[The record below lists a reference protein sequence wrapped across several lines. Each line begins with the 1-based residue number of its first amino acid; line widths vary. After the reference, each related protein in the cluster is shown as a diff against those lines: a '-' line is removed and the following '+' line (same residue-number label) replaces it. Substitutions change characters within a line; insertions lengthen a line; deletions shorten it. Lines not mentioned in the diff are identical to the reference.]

1 MKKALLIPAL
11 LAVLAAGA
19 QTPPHRDIGMTG
31 IGAQTRRT
39 EVFFWPTERQALEG
53 RFEQSPN
60 YLDLNGEW
68 DFAYADDDRQEPAW
82 TKIRVP
88 GNWEVQ
94 GFGTAIYVNIPYE
107 FAPKDPQPPT
117 LPEDIP
123 VGRYRRTFT
132 LPGDWAG
139 REVYLNLAGAK
150 SGVYVSINGRQAG
163 YCEDSK
169 SLARFDIT
177 PLLREGENEI
187 LLTIYRWSTGSYLE
201 CQDFW
206 RLSGIERDV
215 YLSSEARRRDFDFE
229 VVSTLDESLQNGEF
243 RLTVY
248 DAQQFSYK
256 LLDKE
261 GKTVLEGRKE
271 GNAGKDVFTGT
282 VPGVRR
288 WSAVTPELYT
298 LLMQADGEWTRFHV
312 GFRRL
317 EITQI
322 EKDGR
327 SFPVFLVNGQP
338 VKFKGV
344 NLHEH
349 NPETGHYVTREQ
361 VLQDLRLM
369 RSLNI
374 NAIRTC
380 HYPQPRFFYELCDSL
395 GFYVYDEANV
405 ESHGMGYNLDRT
417 LGNNPAWR
425 AKHFDRILNMY
436 RRTGNYPCVT
446 ILSLGNEA
454 GNGVNFYEAYRRL
467 KDLEKEGQNRPV
479 CYERAEQEWNTDM
492 LVPQYPGADW
502 FRRMGEQGSDRPV
515 VPSEYAHAMG
525 NSTGSLDLQ
534 WEQIYKWPNLQ
545 GGFIWDWVDQGLLEQ
560 DGQGNTYFTYGG
572 DYGVDMPSDNNFCCN
587 GLVNPDRTPHPAS
600 VEVRHAYQDIHVS
613 TVDPLQGRFA
623 VTNRFYFRTLEGYQL
638 RWWIEADGKKVR
650 EGSVALTAGPQ
661 QTQEFSARLPRYRRG
676 KTYFIRFEA
685 VNTADTP
692 LLAKGTVVATGQEF
706 LAQGAKSRAWK
717 YSSKGVTAEETAT
730 EAILRS
736 RKAELV
742 FDKKKGIV
750 TRYAYKG
757 KDLVDSDFGIRPNF
771 WRAPVDNDNGNGLPQ
786 RAAAW
791 KQASHEFDA
800 AVSLDGNAMTV
811 IYTLPQG
818 GTYTV
823 VYTLDRKGILQIH
836 SSLRGGTVPNLELPR
851 LGLRMRLPASADRF
865 RYFGRGPQENYWDR
879 YSGTDISL
887 YEASARE
894 SCYPYVRPQESGHHI
909 DCTWLA
915 IGGMT
920 VVADPLFEFN
930 ALRCSIEN
938 LDNNPAEKPHKHIND
953 IPVRDYVE
961 LCLDHRMTGVGGYDS
976 WGARPEQ
983 DRTLWSDKDYDFNL
997 TFVPGMRLSRIL
1009 KTDFK

>member
-1 MKKALLIPAL
+1 MKIILLIPAL
-11 LAVLAAGA
+11 LTVLAAGA
-19 QTPPHRDIGMTG
+19 QTPAHRDMGMTG

-39 EVFFWPTERQALEG
+39 EVIFWPTERQALEG
-53 RFEQSPN
+53 HFEQSPN

-68 DFAYADDDRQEPAW
+68 DFAYTDNDRQDPAW

-123 VGRYRRTFT
+123 VGRYRRSFT

-177 PLLREGENEI
+177 PLLRDGENEI
-187 LLTIYRWSTGSYLE
+187 LLTIYRWSTGSWLE

-215 YLSSEARRRDFDFE
+215 YLSSEARKRDFDFE
-229 VVSTLDESLQNGEF
+229 VVSTLDESLQDGEF

-248 DAQQFSYK
+248 DAKQFSYK
-256 LLDKE
+256 LLDKD
-261 GKTVLEGRKE
+261 GKSVLEGRKE
-271 GNAGKDVFTGT
+271 GDAGKDIFTGT

-288 WSAVTPELYT
+288 WSAETPELYT
-298 LLMQADGEWTRFHV
+298 LLMEADGEWTRFHV

-327 SFPVFLVNGQP
+327 TFPVFLVNGQP

-349 NPETGHYVTREQ
+349 NPETGHYVTREL
-361 VLQDLRLM
+361 VLKDLQLM
-369 RSLNI
+369 KSLNI

-405 ESHGMGYNLDRT
+405 ESHGMGYSLDRT
-417 LGNNPAWR
+417 LGNNPAWQT
-425 AKHFDRILNMY
+425 KHLDRIMNMY

-467 KDLEKEGQNRPV
+467 KELEKDGQNRPV

-492 LVPQYPGADW
+492 LVPQYPGAEW

-534 WEQIYKWPNLQ
+534 WGQIWKWPNLQ

-560 DGQGNTYFTYGG
+560 DAQGRPYYTYGG

-587 GLVNPDRTPHPAS
+587 GIVNPDRTPHPAC
-600 VEVRHAYQDIHVS
+600 VEVRHVYQDIAIWPVEVS
-613 TVDPLQGRFA
+613 QGRFA
-623 VTNRFYFRTLEGYQL
+623 VDNRFYFKTLDGYRL

-650 EGSVALTAGPQ
+650 EGSLDLTAGPQ
-661 QTQEFSARLPRYRRG
+661 QTQEFSVELPRFRRN

-685 VNTADTP
+685 ANTAEMP
-692 LLAKGTVVATGQEF
+692 LLARGTVVASGQEF
-706 LAQGAKSRAWK
+706 LAHGAKSRTWK

-736 RKAELV
+736 RHAELV
-742 FDKKKGIV
+742 FDKGKGLV

-757 KDLVDSDFGIRPNF
+757 KDLVDSEFGIRPNF
-771 WRAPVDNDNGNGLPQ
+771 WRAPVDNDNGNGLPR

-865 RYFGRGPQENYWDR
+865 RYYGRGPQENYWDR

-887 YEASARE
+887 YEASAE
-894 SCYPYVRPQESGHHI
+894 EECYPYVRPQESGHHI

-930 ALRCSIEN
+930 ALRCSIED
-938 LDNNPAEKPHKHIND
+938 LDNDPAVKPHRHIND
-953 IPVRDYVE
+953 VPVRDYVE
-961 LCLDHRMTGVGGYDS
+961 LCLDHKMTGVGGYDS
-976 WGARPEQ
+976 WGARPEAG
-983 DRTLWSDKDYDFNL
+983 RTLWSDKDYDFNL
-997 TFVPGMRLSRIL
+997 TFVPGMRLGRVL
-1009 KTDFK
+1009 RTNF

>member
-1 MKKALLIPAL
+1 MKRCLLIPL
-11 LAVLAAGA
+11 LLSVMLPGAAVPA
-19 QTPPHRDIGMTG
+19 HRDMGMTS

-39 EVFFWPTERQALEG
+39 EVVFWPTAEEALGG

-60 YLDLNGEW
+60 YFSLNGEW
-68 DFAYADDDRQEPAW
+68 DFAYTDNDRQEPAW

-123 VGRYRRTFT
+123 VGRYRRTFRI
-132 LPGDWAG
+132 PEGWAG

-150 SGVYVSINGRQAG
+150 SGVYVAINGHEAG

-177 PLLREGENEI
+177 PLLQEGENEI
-187 LLTIYRWSTGSYLE
+187 LLTVYRWSTGSFLE

-215 YLSSEARRRDFDFE
+215 YLSSETRRRDFDFE
-229 VVSTLDESLQNGEF
+229 VVSTLDEALKDGQF

-248 DAQQFSYK
+248 DAREFAYK
-256 LLDKE
+256 LLDKD
-261 GKTVLEGRKE
+261 GRTVLKGRKSGDE
-271 GNAGKDVFTGT
+271 AKDVFTGS
-282 VPGVRR
+282 VPGVRK
-288 WSAVTPELYT
+288 WSAETPELYT
-298 LLMQADGEWTRFHV
+298 LLMEVDGEWTRFSV

-317 EITQI
+317 EITRM

-327 SFPVFLVNGQP
+327 EFPVFLVNGQP

-344 NLHEH
+344 NTHEH
-349 NPETGHYVTREQ
+349 DPRTGHYVTREL
-361 VLQDLRLM
+361 VLQDLQLM
-369 RSLNI
+369 KSLNI

-395 GFYVYDEANV
+395 GFYVYDEANI
-405 ESHGMGYNLDRT
+405 ESHGMGYSLDRT
-417 LGNNPAWR
+417 LGNNPAWY
-425 AKHFDRILNMY
+425 AKHFDRAMNMY

-454 GNGVNFYEAYRRL
+454 GNGVNFYKLYTAL
-467 KDLEKEGQNRPV
+467 KELEKDGQNRPV

-502 FRRMGEQGSDRPV
+502 FRRMGERGSDRPA

-534 WEQIYKWPNLQ
+534 WDQIWKWPNLQ

-560 DGQGNTYFTYGG
+560 DAQGRPYFTYGG
-572 DYGVDMPSDNNFCCN
+572 DYGEDAPSDNNFCCN
-587 GLVNPDRTPHPAS
+587 GIVNPDRTPHPAC
-600 VEVRHAYQDIHVS
+600 VEVRHAYQDIDIR
-613 TVDPLQGRFA
+613 TVDVTRGVFA
-623 VTNRFYFRTLEGYQL
+623 VDNRFYFRTLEGYEL
-638 RWWIEADGKKVR
+638 RWWIEADGKTVR
-650 EGSVALTAGPQ
+650 RGTVALSAGPRQ
-661 QTQEFSARLPRYRRG
+661 SEEFTVKLPKFRRN
-676 KTYFIRFEA
+676 KTWFIRFEA
-685 VNTADTP
+685 VTAADQP
-692 LLAKGTVVATGQEF
+692 LLAKGTVVATAQEF
-706 LAQGAKSRAWK
+706 LAQGAKSRAWR
-717 YSSKGVTAEETAT
+717 YSAKGVKFEEDGSR
-730 EAILRS
+730 ILLRS
-736 RKAELV
+736 PKAEVV
-742 FDKKKGIV
+742 FDKAKGYV
-750 TRYAYKG
+750 TRYLYKG
-757 KDLVDSDFGIRPNF
+757 KDLIDKEFGIRPNF
-771 WRAPVDNDNGNGLPQ
+771 WRAPVDNDNGNGLPA

-791 KQASHEFDA
+791 KQASQEFHA
-800 AVSLDGNAMTV
+800 TAGVKENTLTV
-811 IYTLPQG
+811 VYTLPQG

-823 VYTLDRKGILQIH
+823 DYTLDAKGILQVACHLEGSRI
-836 SSLRGGTVPNLELPR
+836 PNLELPR
-851 LGLRMRLPASADRF
+851 LGLRMRMPSSADRF

-879 YSGTDISL
+879 YSGTGISL
-887 YEASARE
+887 HEASASKE
-894 SCYPYVRPQESGHHI
+894 CFPYVRPQESGHHI

-930 ALRCSIEN
+930 ALRCSVED
-938 LDNNPAEKPHKHIND
+938 LDNNPAVKPHKHLND

-961 LCLDHRMTGVGGYDS
+961 LCLDYRMTGVGGYDS
-976 WGARPEQ
+976 WGSRPER
-983 DRTLWSDKDYDFNL
+983 DRTLWSDQDYDFNL
-997 TFVPGMRLSRIL
+997 TLVPGMKTGRVL
-1009 KTDFK
+1009 KTRF